1 MACLLFYL
9 CIRIYILTLMNLIIV
24 FLDIKKHNILQI
36 RIEGNKTLIKE
47 SMTNIKNQ
55 KTKDQSTNTKS
66 KEDQSTIFLGW
77 REKRKG
83 RKKGSSVTNHLT
95 IDDTRCAS

>member
-1 MACLLFYL
+1 
-9 CIRIYILTLMNLIIV
+9 MNLIIV

-83 RKKGSSVTNHLT
+83 RKKGSSATNHLT

>member
-1 MACLLFYL
+1 
-9 CIRIYILTLMNLIIV
+9 MNLIIV

-55 KTKDQSTNTKS
+55 KTKRTKAQIQ
-66 KEDQSTIFLGW
+66 KV
-77 REKRKG
+77 
-83 RKKGSSVTNHLT
+83 KKINLQFF
-95 IDDTRCAS
+95 